1 MIPIRYNR
9 SITTLRKNFQSY
21 KMGRTIYKHRED
33 DEERSRRGH
42 KSKHSKNLS
51 GEGMRVINKWSEED
65 YYKYD
70 DSDDLDYEYNANTMQ
85 IQRKRK

>member
-1 MIPIRYNR
+1 
-9 SITTLRKNFQSY
+9 
-21 KMGRTIYKHRED
+21 MGRTIYKHRD
-33 DEERSRRGH
+33 DEERSRKSY

-51 GEGMRVINKWSEED
+51 DEGMRVINKWSEED

-70 DSDDLDYEYNANTMQ
+70 DSDDLDYEYNANTTQ